1 MPNYS
6 IGAFIK
12 HRRNEL
18 KISQSELCCGICNV
32 GTLSRIENGELLPK
46 SEIAELILQ
55 RLGYSSGAFD
65 GFLTDKDFTTA
76 QTIQKAKN
84 LTSLGK
90 NDEARA
96 VIEELSRDYE
106 SLRLQDKQYCD
117 RTETVFLNLS
127 GAITDERALKNLIS
141 ILERSTGRFNLNELP
156 KVVGFEEMCLLNNIA
171 LCYAHVGRTD
181 AAINILYHMKE
192 INERNIVDQYES
204 MKSLPGILYNLSK
217 YLGLSGRYDESIAL
231 CEQSIALLKQTGLF
245 RLLPQTM
252 YDLGWSLFKRGR
264 AEDLE
269 RARKIMNEAY
279 RLSSI
284 ISGDGKLTRHISKFI
299 AENFK

>member
-1 MPNYS
+1 M
-6 IGAFIK
+6 
-12 HRRNEL
+12 
-18 KISQSELCCGICNV
+18 
-32 GTLSRIENGELLPK
+32 
-46 SEIAELILQ
+46 
-55 RLGYSSGAFD
+55 
-65 GFLTDKDFTTA
+65 
-76 QTIQKAKN
+76 
-84 LTSLGK
+84 
-90 NDEARA
+90 
-96 VIEELSRDYE
+96 
-106 SLRLQDKQYCD
+106 
-117 RTETVFLNLS
+117 ETVFLNLS

-141 ILERSTGRFNLNELP
+141 ILERSIGRFNLNELP

-245 RLLPQTM
+245 RLLPQIM

-264 AEDLE
+264 AEDLA
-269 RARKIMNEAY
+269 RVRKIMNEAY

-299 AENFK
+299 AENFKD